1 MSLMNELPQQS
12 ALAQA
17 FKIEVSDSAGNPIT
31 FGTLLPSDPS
41 DKVRGF
47 HKLGRSKAGVSCI
60 LTVALGHFF
69 CGSCRQYVEQL
80 ASVPQESLE
89 RSKTRIIII
98 GCGHSDAI
106 SFYKESTKFPGNVY
120 ADPTR
125 KLYHALGMDIE
136 NLSATPKGKE
146 RRSYLKLG
154 IFSNAV
160 SSIFT
165 GPLKSPSLIGKQGN
179 ISQLG
184 GEFIFGPGKECTFA
198 SRMQNTEDHVEV
210 SELMKHAGVDL

>member
-1 MSLMNELPQQS
+1 MSLMNEIPQQS
-12 ALAQA
+12 ALAEA
-17 FKIEVSDSAGNPIT
+17 FQIELFDSTGST
-31 FGTLLPSDPS
+31 VKFGTLLPSDPPE
-41 DKVRGF
+41 KVVVVFIR
-47 HKLGRSKAGVSCI
+47 
-60 LTVALGHFF
+60 HFF
-69 CGSCRQYVEQL
+69 CGSCKQYVEQL
-80 ASVPQESLE
+80 ASVPQGSLE
-89 RSKTRIIII
+89 KSKTRIIII

-106 SFYKESTKFPGNVY
+106 SVYKESTKFPGHIY

-125 KLYHALGMDIE
+125 RLYHALGMDIE
-136 NLSATPKGKE
+136 NLAATPAGKE

-160 SSIFT
+160 SSIFK

-184 GEFIFGPGKECTFA
+184 GDFVFGPGKECTFV
-198 SRMQNTEDHVEV
+198 SRMQNTEDHIEV

>member
-12 ALAQA
+12 ALAEA
-17 FKIEVSDSAGNPIT
+17 FEIEISDSTGST
-31 FGTLLPSDPS
+31 VKFGALLPSDPPE
-41 DKVRGF
+41 KVVVVFIR
-47 HKLGRSKAGVSCI
+47 
-60 LTVALGHFF
+60 HFF

-80 ASVPQESLE
+80 ASVPQDSLE
-89 RSKTRIIII
+89 KSNTRIIII

-106 SFYKESTKFPGNVY
+106 SFYKESTKFLGNIY

-136 NLSATPKGKE
+136 NLAATPAGKE

-160 SSIFT
+160 SSIFK

-184 GEFIFGPGKECTFA
+184 GEFVFGTGKECIFA

>member
-12 ALAQA
+12 AFAKA
-17 FKIEVSDSAGNPIT
+17 SDIEVSNSTGST
-31 FGTLLPSDPS
+31 VKFGTLLPADPS
-41 DKVRGF
+41 EKVVVGTF
-47 HKLGRSKAGVSCI
+47 SVELFQSCK
-60 LTVALGHFF
+60 
-69 CGSCRQYVEQL
+69 QYVEQL

-89 RSKTRIIII
+89 RSKTRVIII

-106 SFYKESTKFPGNVY
+106 SFYKESTKFLGNIY

-125 KLYHALGMDIE
+125 ELYHALGMDIE
-136 NLSATPKGKE
+136 NLAATPAGKE

-160 SSIFT
+160 SSVFT
-165 GPLKSPSLIGKQGN
+165 GPLKRPNLIGKQGN

-184 GEFIFGPGKECTFA
+184 GEFVFGPGKECTFA
-198 SRMQNTEDHVEV
+198 SRMQNTEDHIEV

>member
-12 ALAQA
+12 ALANA
-17 FKIEVSDSAGNPIT
+17 SDIEVSDSTGST
-31 FGTLLPSDPS
+31 VKFGTLLPADPS
-41 DKVRGF
+41 EKVVVVFIR
-47 HKLGRSKAGVSCI
+47 
-60 LTVALGHFF
+60 HFF

-89 RSKTRIIII
+89 RSKTRIVII

-106 SFYKESTKFPGNVY
+106 SFYKESTKFPGNIY

-136 NLSATPKGKE
+136 NLAATPAGKE

-154 IFSNAV
+154 IFSNAM
-160 SSIFT
+160 SSIFK
-165 GPLKSPSLIGKQGN
+165 GPLKRPSLIGKQGN

-184 GEFIFGPGKECTFA
+184 GEFVFGPGKECTFA

>member
-1 MSLMNELPQQS
+1 MSLTNEIPQQS
-12 ALAQA
+12 ALAEA
-17 FKIEVSDSAGNPIT
+17 FQIEVSDSTGST
-31 FGTLLPSDPS
+31 VKFGTLLPSDPPE
-41 DKVRGF
+41 KVVGTF
-47 HKLGRSKAGVSCI
+47 SVGPFQSCK
-60 LTVALGHFF
+60 
-69 CGSCRQYVEQL
+69 QYVEQL
-80 ASVPQESLE
+80 ASVPHDSLE
-89 RSKTRIIII
+89 KSKTRIIII

-106 SFYKESTKFPGNVY
+106 TVYKESTKFPGHIY

-136 NLSATPKGKE
+136 NLAATPAGKE

-160 SSIFT
+160 SSIFK
-165 GPLKSPSLIGKQGN
+165 GPLKNPSLIGKQGN

-184 GEFIFGPGKECTFA
+184 GDFVFGPGKECIFA
-198 SRMQNTEDHVEV
+198 SRMQNTEDHIEV